1 MKLEVCQLG
10 RIPYPESTALQN
22 QLLALRQKNKIGDL
36 LLLLEHPPVITV
48 GKRKKTDNILMPQEW
63 FEQHHIGVYFTN
75 RGGDVTYHGPG
86 QIVGYPIIDLTNH
99 GRDIRKFI
107 RSIEQVFIL
116 LLQNYYRITAF
127 RDPEHPGVWV
137 KQGKI
142 TAVGFAI
149 KRWVTM
155 HGFAFNV
162 NTDLSHFQ
170 WIIPCGIAD
179 KNVCSLKSLLNY
191 DIQLETANQ
200 QVIASFA
207 EVFHYQPVMIK
218 RTQIDQYIGQ
228 YLRSINHEK
237 TQT

>member
-10 RIPYPESTALQN
+10 RISYPQATALQEK
-22 QLLALRQKNKIGDL
+22 LLVLRQENKIGDL

-63 FEQHHIGVYFTN
+63 LAQHNIEVCFTN

-107 RSIEQVFIL
+107 RNIEQVFIL

-127 RDPEHPGVWV
+127 RDPDHPGVWV
-137 KQGKI
+137 EQGKI
-142 TAVGFAI
+142 TAIGFAI
-149 KRWVTM
+149 KRWITM

-162 NTDLSHFQ
+162 NTDLAHFK
-170 WIIPCGIAD
+170 WIVPCGIAD
-179 KNVCSLKSLLNY
+179 KSVCSIKSLLNR
-191 DIQLETANQ
+191 DIPLETANM
-200 QVIASFA
+200 QVIAAFA
-207 EVFHYQPVMIK
+207 QVFHYQPVMIK
-218 RTQIDQYIGQ
+218 PAQIDQ
-228 YLRSINHEK
+228 YLRSINHG
-237 TQT
+237 